1 MASIPT
7 VGRARMELRFLG
19 PLHELV
25 AAGLH
30 RQSFE
35 ALCRGEAVLRET
47 SIDRAYLLKVLDE
60 EVTRP
65 FGQPLRPVLELVLN
79 GADAGAALAR
89 REGGGADPACR
100 IVDVEV
106 DDGEVTVTDH
116 GEGMSVATI
125 LSRLLVPFA
134 TDRMAGVDI
143 GRFGVGF
150 FSVLGFGI
158 ADPASFTLHVE
169 TGDGVEGW
177 SIRVVAGGRT
187 AGSLIIS
194 LRSISPR
201 QGTRVKIG
209 SALLDATQVRSYLR
223 DALHFFPLERA
234 ILRVDG
240 VATND
245 GSTISGGSL
254 FEDRVDPPDG
264 MRFDPP
270 LLGRFH
276 LGGRALVPGITAAT
290 YHVGVKVEP
299 CFAVGEL
306 ALIDFPGAVELTE
319 GRDAIKPGPAFAA
332 VVAAFHRRL
341 IHLGASAT
349 PATRPRI
356 AELAAQIS
364 ALMLQSGAW
373 ETVAPEMAH
382 ALLGEGRHLVS
393 PDRLEALLGFFGPE
407 IAARLFVPES
417 FWAEREWHAFLPGER
432 ELLDDELVVGPV
444 ESLAG
449 LARRRPDL
457 LGLTALVAR
466 VDRPGEQAAALAQ
479 GRLRA
484 AGPLPC
490 LGTRRAVLIRADA
503 PAVQAPRSWAD
514 VYALRIAFDRAIGLP
529 EPDVERDLIV
539 AAPIRT
545 VGPITAITGTGMG
558 GTRS

>member
-1 MASIPT
+1 M
-7 VGRARMELRFLG
+7 
-19 PLHELV
+19 
-25 AAGLH
+25 
-30 RQSFE
+30 
-35 ALCRGEAVLRET
+35 
-47 SIDRAYLLKVLDE
+47 
-60 EVTRP
+60 
-65 FGQPLRPVLELVLN
+65 LELVLN
-79 GADAGAALAR
+79 AADAGAGLAR
-89 REGGGADPACR
+89 RGTGRADPACR
-100 IVDVEV
+100 VVDVEV
-106 DDGEVTVTDH
+106 DDAEVTVIDH
-116 GEGMSVATI
+116 GEGMNVATI

-134 TDRMAGVDI
+134 TDRVAGIDI

-150 FSVLGFGI
+150 FSVLGFGL
-158 ADPASFTLHVE
+158 ADPASFALHVE

-177 SIRVVAGGRT
+177 SIRVVAGGRN
-187 AGSLIIS
+187 AASLIIS
-194 LRSISPR
+194 LRAISPR
-201 QGTRVKIG
+201 RGTRVKIG
-209 SALLDATQVRSYLR
+209 SALLDANHVRAYLR
-223 DALHFFPLERA
+223 DALHFFPLEKA
-234 ILRVDG
+234 ILRVDD
-240 VATND
+240 VPTND
-245 GSTISGGSL
+245 GSSISGGSL
-254 FEDRVDPPDG
+254 FEDPVEPLDG
-264 MRFDPP
+264 TRFDPS

-290 YHVGVKVEP
+290 YHAGVKVEP

-319 GRDAIKPGPAFAA
+319 GRDAIKSGPAFAA

-341 IHLGASAT
+341 IQLGAGSS
-349 PATRPRI
+349 PSVRPRI

-382 ALLGEGRHLVS
+382 ALLGAGCHLVS
-393 PDRLEALLGFFGPE
+393 PDRLEALLGFFGPD
-407 IAARLFVPES
+407 IAQRLFVPES

-432 ELLDDELVVGPV
+432 ELLDDELAVGPV

-457 LGLTALVAR
+457 LGLSALVAR

-490 LGTRRAVLIRADA
+490 LGTRRAVLIRADS

-514 VYALRIAFDRAIGLP
+514 VYALRIAFDRAVGLP

-545 VGPITAITGTGMG
+545 VGPITAGMG

>member
-1 MASIPT
+1 
-7 VGRARMELRFLG
+7 MELRFLG

-30 RQSFE
+30 RPSFE

-60 EVTRP
+60 EVSRP

-79 GADAGAALAR
+79 AADAGAALAR
-89 REGGGADPACR
+89 REAGGADPACR
-100 IVDVEV
+100 LVDVEV
-106 DDGEVTVTDH
+106 DDAEVTVTDR

-134 TDRMAGVDI
+134 TDRVAGVDI

-194 LRSISPR
+194 LRAIAPR

-209 SALLDATQVRSYLR
+209 SALLDATHVRSYLR
-223 DALHFFPLERA
+223 DALHFFPLDRA

-245 GSTISGGSL
+245 GSSISGGSL
-254 FEDRVDPPDG
+254 FEDHVDAPEG
-264 MRFDPP
+264 TRFDPP

-290 YHVGVKVEP
+290 YHAGVKVEP

-341 IHLGASAT
+341 IHLGAGAT

-393 PDRLEALLGFFGPE
+393 PDRLEALLGFFGPD

-457 LGLTALVAR
+457 LGLSALVAR

-545 VGPITAITGTGMG
+545 VGPITAVTATGTG